1 MLLYAALSLAAAAL
15 MISNASIWIDEGQTL
30 HFAWQPTFSAWWET
44 LRTNVKSEAQMP
56 LGMFLAWVGVQTIGD
71 GEWQLRAMNFL
82 WVALAG
88 LAMGLIGRQTQNR
101 FVLALLLL
109 HPFLWYYANEARPYA
124 LQIAAGA
131 WLLFL
136 LLRWQKSSEIHPS
149 EACLFL
155 AAAVIGYGSSLLFAF
170 PLFGFFVTLVLLW
183 RRQQPRLHFFNRTAV
198 VPFVLA
204 LVLLAALTIYFL
216 ETLQRGASGAKI
228 WNVQAGNLVFALYEM
243 LGFSGFGPPRHELRD
258 LARSPGLLLPSHLQP
273 RLLLGVGGLSLILA
287 ALVGRLWQRRHDPLI
302 RLAAAF
308 VVITTGAL
316 LAGATVMRFPFWGR
330 HLSALLPAFVLLLAQ
345 AAAPAPG
352 LTGWRLYALPAWLLL
367 ALTLSSL
374 VIRFDGRYGKDDY
387 RAASQLALRA
397 LATGHTIWWS
407 ADDEECAQ
415 YYQLRAAKASHGE
428 RLAFARKPDAA
439 ELTALPRPDVIFL
452 SKPDF
457 HDVHGTVSGYITT
470 HGYQTIKRLP
480 AFVIWVRPGGGL
492 ESIFESPRP

>member
-30 HFAWQPTFSAWWET
+30 HFAGQPTFSAWWET

-56 LGMFLAWVGVQTIGD
+56 LGMFLAWVGVQIIGD

-88 LAMGLIGRQTQNR
+88 VAMGLIGRQTQNR

-136 LLRWQKSSEIHPS
+136 LLRWQKSCEIHPG

-155 AAAVIGYGSSLLFAF
+155 VAAVIGYGSSLLFAF
-170 PLFGFFVTLVLLW
+170 PLFGFFVTLALLW
-183 RRQQPRLHFFNRTAV
+183 RRRQPRFRLHGTAL
-198 VPFVLA
+198 VPLVLA
-204 LVLLAALTIYFL
+204 LMLLGALTVYFL

-258 LARSPGLLLPSHLQP
+258 LARSPGLLLPTHLQP

-302 RLAAAF
+302 RLTAAF
-308 VVITTGAL
+308 VVFTTGAL
-316 LAGATVMRFPFWGR
+316 LAGATFMRFPFWGR
-330 HLSALLPAFVLLLAQ
+330 HLSALLPAFALLLAQ

-352 LTGWRLYALPAWLLL
+352 LTGWRRYALPAWLLL
-367 ALTLSSL
+367 ALTISSL
-374 VIRFDGRYGKDDY
+374 VIRFDERYAKDDY
-387 RAASQLALRA
+387 RSASQLALRA
-397 LATGHTIWWS
+397 LDAGRTVWWS

-415 YYQLRAAKASHGE
+415 YYQLHAAKTSVGE

-439 ELTALPRPDVIFL
+439 ELAVLPRPDVIFL

-457 HDVHGTVSGYITT
+457 HDVHGTVSSYITT
-470 HGYQTIKRLP
+470 HGYREIKRLP
-480 AFVIWVRPGGGL
+480 AFVIWTRPGGGL
-492 ESIFESPRP
+492 ESIFDRAR